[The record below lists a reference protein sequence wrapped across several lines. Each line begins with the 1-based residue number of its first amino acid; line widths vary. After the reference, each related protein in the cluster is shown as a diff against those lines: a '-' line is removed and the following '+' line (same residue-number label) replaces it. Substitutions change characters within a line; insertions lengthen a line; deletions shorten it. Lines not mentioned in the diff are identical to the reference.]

1 MFDHYL
7 KRWALTLDGDAFVSL
22 NGHLLPVRQGDT
34 PAMLKIAHSPE
45 EQAGNQLMAWW
56 GGDGAAS
63 VLAHDGE
70 ALLMKRAQGSASL
83 GADGCR
89 WPG

>member
-7 KRWALTLDGDAFVSL
+7 KRWALTLDGDALVSL

-45 EQAGNQLMAWW
+45 EQAGNQLMAC
-56 GGDGAAS
+56 GA
-63 VLAHDGE
+63 VMVRPRYW
-70 ALLMKRAQGSASL
+70 LMMARH
-83 GADGCR
+83 C
-89 WPG
+89 

>member
-45 EQAGNQLMAWW
+45 EQAGNQLMA
-56 GGDGAAS
+56 
-63 VLAHDGE
+63 
-70 ALLMKRAQGSASL
+70 
-83 GADGCR
+83 
-89 WPG
+89 